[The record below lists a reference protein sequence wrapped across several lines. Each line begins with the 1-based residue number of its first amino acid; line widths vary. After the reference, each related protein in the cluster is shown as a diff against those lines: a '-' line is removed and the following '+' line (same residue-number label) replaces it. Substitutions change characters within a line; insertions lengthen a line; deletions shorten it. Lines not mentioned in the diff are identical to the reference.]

1 MKIVL
6 TGGSGFLLSNLQQ
19 DYSANYIAPRS
30 SEVNWITGEGIGTL
44 PDQPDV
50 FVHSAAIY
58 GGLVFNQ
65 QYPERILLDNMRMS
79 INAFDYILTAKP
91 KKVIIIGSACS
102 YPGNATGQLSE
113 DMIGSG
119 RMEHTVE
126 LYAMNKLWQ
135 LAASERLLS
144 DWTHL
149 VLANMYGPNDH
160 LNLEKAHVVGA
171 LMKKISNAKREGTD
185 VQLLGTGKAMR
196 SLVYVKDVCA
206 VINQFA
212 TQDLPNGAYNVGYD
226 NGISIKEMAETIA
239 DVVGF
244 KGQILWGDPKDNGAM
259 VKILDYTKLENV
271 YPNRPKTNLITGL
284 NASKEYYN
292 GQGN

>member
-1 MKIVL
+1 MTTVL

-19 DYSANYIAPRS
+19 EYTADYISPRS
-30 SEVNWITGEGIGTL
+30 SEVNWITGEGVNTL

-79 INAFDYILTAKP
+79 INVFDYILTAKP

-102 YPGNATGQLSE
+102 YPGGATGKLTE

-119 RMEHTVE
+119 RMERTVE

-160 LNLEKAHVVGA
+160 LDLEKAHVVGA
-171 LMKKISNAKREGTD
+171 LMKKISNAKRDGTD
-185 VQLLGTGKAMR
+185 VQLLGTGEAMR
-196 SLVYVKDVCA
+196 SLVFVKDVCA
-206 VINQFA
+206 VVNQFA
-212 TQDLPNGAYNVGYD
+212 TKNLPNGAYNVGHD
-226 NGISIKEMAETIA
+226 SGISIKQMAETIA

-244 KGQILWGDPKDNGAM
+244 TGNILWGDPKDNGAM
-259 VKILDYTKLENV
+259 VKILDYTKLDAV
-271 YPNRPKTNLITGL
+271 YCDRPKTSLYDGL
-284 NASKEYYN
+284 DASKEYYN
-292 GQGN
+292 G

>member
-19 DYSANYIAPRS
+19 DYKADYIAPRS
-30 SEVNWITGEGIGTL
+30 NQVDWIKGKGIDTL
-44 PDQPDV
+44 PIQPDV

-79 INAFDYILTAKP
+79 INVFDYILTAKP

-102 YPGNATGQLSE
+102 YPGGATGKLTE

-119 RMEHTVE
+119 RMEKTVE

-135 LAASERLLS
+135 LAASERLLTN
-144 DWTHL
+144 WTHL
-149 VLANMYGPNDH
+149 VLANMYGQNDH
-160 LNLEKAHVVGA
+160 LDLEKAHVVGA
-171 LMKKISNAKREGTD
+171 LMKKISTAKQNNTD
-185 VQLLGTGKAMR
+185 VQLLGTGEAMR

-212 TQDLPNGAYNVGYD
+212 TKDLPNGAYNVGHD
-226 NGISIKEMAETIA
+226 SGISIKQMAETIA

-244 KGQILWGDPKDNGAM
+244 TGNILWGDPKDNGAM
-259 VKILDYTKLENV
+259 VKILDYTKLDTV
-271 YPNRPKTNLITGL
+271 YPDRPKTSLHDGL
-284 NASKEYYN
+284 VASKEYYN
-292 GQGN
+292 G

>member
-6 TGGSGFLLSNLQQ
+6 TGGNGFLLSNLQQ
-19 DYSANYIAPRS
+19 DYSADYIAPS
-30 SEVNWITGEGIGTL
+30 SSDVNWITGHGIDTL

-79 INAFDYILTAKP
+79 INAFDYILTSKP

-102 YPGNATGQLSE
+102 YPGNATGELTE

-119 RMEHTVE
+119 RMERTVE

-144 DWTHL
+144 NWTHL

-171 LMKKISNAKREGTD
+171 LMKKISLAKREGTD
-185 VQLLGTGKAMR
+185 VQLLGTGEAMR
-196 SLVYVKDVCA
+196 SIVYVKDVCA

-212 TQDLPNGAYNVGYD
+212 THNLPNGAYNVGYD
-226 NGISIKEMAETIA
+226 SGISIKEMAEIANNKIEKNIEISYNGSLDGQYRKDGSNKRFLELVGEYEFTSFDDGIDKTI
-239 DVVGF
+239 
-244 KGQILWGDPKDNGAM
+244 QW
-259 VKILDYTKLENV
+259 YLEN
-271 YPNRPKTNLITGL
+271 R
-284 NASKEYYN
+284 
-292 GQGN
+292 Q

>member
-1 MKIVL
+1 MNIVL
-6 TGGSGFLLSNLQQ
+6 TGGSGFLLSNLQLE
-19 DYSANYIAPRS
+19 YNANYIAPRS
-30 SEVNWITGEGIGTL
+30 SEVDWITGEGINTL
-44 PDQPDV
+44 PKNPDV

-79 INAFDYILTAKP
+79 INVFDYILTAKP

-102 YPGNATGQLSE
+102 YPGGATGKLTE

-119 RMEHTVE
+119 RMERTVE

-135 LAASERLLS
+135 LAASERLLAN
-144 DWTHL
+144 WTHL

-160 LNLEKAHVVGA
+160 LDLEKAHVVGA
-171 LMKKISNAKREGTD
+171 LMKKISNAKRDGTD
-185 VQLLGTGKAMR
+185 VQLLGTGEAMR

-212 TQDLPNGAYNVGYD
+212 TQDLPNGAYNVGHD
-226 NGISIKEMAETIA
+226 SGISIKQMAETIA

-244 KGQILWGDPKDNGAM
+244 TGNILWGDPKDNGAM
-259 VKILDYTKLENV
+259 VKILDYAKLDSV
-271 YPNRPKTNLITGL
+271 YPDRPKTSLYNGL
-284 NASKEYYN
+284 SASKEYYN
-292 GQGN
+292 G

>member
-1 MKIVL
+1 MTTVL

-19 DYSANYIAPRS
+19 EYTADYISPRS
-30 SEVNWITGEGIGTL
+30 SEVNWITGEGINTL

-79 INAFDYILTAKP
+79 INVFDYILTAKP

-102 YPGNATGQLSE
+102 YPGSATGKLTE

-119 RMEHTVE
+119 RMERTVE
-126 LYAMNKLWQ
+126 LYAMNKLWH

-160 LNLEKAHVVGA
+160 LDLEKAHVVGA
-171 LMKKISNAKREGTD
+171 LMKKISNAKRDGTD
-185 VQLLGTGKAMR
+185 VQLLGTGEAMR
-196 SLVYVKDVCA
+196 SLVFVKDVCA
-206 VINQFA
+206 VVNQFA
-212 TQDLPNGAYNVGYD
+212 TQDLPNGAYNVGHD
-226 NGISIKEMAETIA
+226 SGISIKQMAEIIA

-244 KGQILWGDPKDNGAM
+244 TGNILWGDPKDNGAM
-259 VKILDYTKLENV
+259 VKILDYTKLDTV
-271 YPNRPKTNLITGL
+271 YPDRPKTSLYDGL
-284 NASKEYYN
+284 DASKEYYN
-292 GQGN
+292 G

>member
-1 MKIVL
+1 MTTVL

-19 DYSANYIAPRS
+19 EYTANYISPRS
-30 SEVNWITGEGIGTL
+30 SEVNWITGEGINTL

-79 INAFDYILTAKP
+79 INVFDYILTTKP

-102 YPGNATGQLSE
+102 YPGGATGKLTE

-119 RMEHTVE
+119 RMERTVE

-160 LNLEKAHVVGA
+160 LDLEKAHVVGA
-171 LMKKISNAKREGTD
+171 LMKKISNAKRDGTD
-185 VQLLGTGKAMR
+185 VQLLGTGEAMR
-196 SLVYVKDVCA
+196 SLVFVKDVCA
-206 VINQFA
+206 VVNQFA
-212 TQDLPNGAYNVGYD
+212 TQDLPNGAYNVGHD
-226 NGISIKEMAETIA
+226 SGISIKQMAETIA

-244 KGQILWGDPKDNGAM
+244 TGNILWGDPKDNGAM
-259 VKILDYTKLENV
+259 VKILDYTKLDTV
-271 YPNRPKTNLITGL
+271 YSNRPKTSLYDGL
-284 NASKEYYN
+284 DASKEYYN
-292 GQGN
+292 G